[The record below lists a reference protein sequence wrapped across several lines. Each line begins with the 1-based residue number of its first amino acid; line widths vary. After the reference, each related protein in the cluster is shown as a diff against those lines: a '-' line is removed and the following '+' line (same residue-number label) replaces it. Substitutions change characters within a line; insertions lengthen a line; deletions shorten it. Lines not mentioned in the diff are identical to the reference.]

1 MREDVHTVSSINAGE
16 VARHFALYGD
26 ILAAAPYGNGH
37 INDTYLLRCSQAG
50 IALRYILQ
58 RLNTAIFHE
67 PEKLMANVSRV
78 LTHCSSRLAGQA
90 DASRR
95 ALTLVPAHDGRPF
108 WRDAEGGCW
117 RCYLFI
123 EGAKSYDILETP
135 AQAYAAGEAFGGF
148 LALLAD
154 IDGERLHETI
164 PHFHDTP
171 SRLAAYDAALAAD
184 RRNRAVLARNEIAF
198 VAATRHIAPRLL
210 ALQAAGGIPERITHN
225 DTKLNNVM
233 LDIVSGTG
241 VCVIDLD
248 TVMPGQSLFDFGDL
262 VRSSVS
268 PAAED
273 ERDLGKVQL
282 RQDVFAAL
290 AKGYLKGCDGCL
302 TKTEIELL
310 PFAGQLITFEIGL
323 RFLTDFLQGDVYF
336 KTHREGHNLD
346 RCRTQFRLVKL
357 LQEQEESLQGVI
369 AAL

>member
-1 MREDVHTVSSINAGE
+1 MSCMQAIEAG
-16 VARHFALYGD
+16 RHFVLYGD
-26 ILAAAPYGNGH
+26 LMDAAPYGNGH
-37 INDTYLLRCSQAG
+37 INDTYVLRCSQAG
-50 IALRYILQ
+50 TPLRYILQ
-58 RLNTAIFHE
+58 RLNTAIFRE

-78 LTHCSSRLAGQA
+78 LAHCSTRLQGHG
-90 DASRR
+90 DGSRR
-95 ALTLVPAHDGRPF
+95 ALTLLPSKGGQPF
-108 WRDAEGGCW
+108 WRDDKGGYW

-123 EGAKSYDILETP
+123 ENATTHDVLKTP
-135 AQAYAAGEAFGGF
+135 AQAFAAAEAFGDF

-154 IDGERLHETI
+154 LGGERLHETI

-171 SRLAAYDAALAAD
+171 SRLRAFDAALAAD
-184 RRNRAVLARNEIAF
+184 SKNRAVQARAEIDF

-210 ALQAAGGIPERITHN
+210 ALQAAGEIPERITHN

-233 LDIVSGTG
+233 LDDLSGEG

-248 TVMPGQSLFDFGDL
+248 TVMPGLSLFDFGDL

-273 ERDLGKVQL
+273 ERDLRKVEL
-282 RQDVFAAL
+282 RLDVFAAL
-290 AKGYLKGCDGCL
+290 VQGYLKGSAGCL
-302 TKTEIELL
+302 NKTEIDLL

-346 RCRTQFRLVKL
+346 RCRTQFRLVQL
-357 LQEQEESLQGVI
+357 LQEQEESMQ
-369 AAL
+369 ALLGGR